1 MKTMIPRHVVNAFS
15 FILSVLAIG
24 CLMPKLG
31 SQVAEV
37 RAEQTLSVSLAA
49 LDSFVAFE
57 HRRRSDV
64 PPLVRDVADRVRL
77 NAPRAL
83 DSANALRLAYK
94 GNRNAEKKA
103 GLLTSLAV
111 VESLVSEIRVWV
123 PSSAS
128 ADLGAGAASPRRNG
142 GPEINAPSATQTLI
156 AEARASQTVTAQ
168 SWVALVPVFVDLAR
182 EVFAVVNRTREA
194 VKQDAEW
201 TLAEEADFAVKIAA
215 LKTAEHW
222 RH

>member
-1 MKTMIPRHVVNAFS
+1 MKTMIPRHVVNACS
-15 FILSVLAIG
+15 FVFLVLAIG

-31 SQVAEV
+31 SQIAEV

-57 HRRRSDV
+57 HRRRTDV
-64 PPLVRDVADRVRL
+64 PALVRDVAARVRL
-77 NAPRAL
+77 NAPKAL

-94 GNRNAEKKA
+94 GNRTAANEA
-103 GLLTSLAV
+103 GLLTALAM
-111 VESLVSEIRVWV
+111 VETLVAEIRVWV
-123 PSSAS
+123 PATTAS
-128 ADLGAGAASPRRNG
+128 GPGASPVADLIR
-142 GPEINAPSATQTLI
+142 
-156 AEARASQTVTAQ
+156 EARASQTVTAQ

-182 EVFAVVNRTREA
+182 EVWSVVNRTREA

-222 RH
+222 RP

>member
-1 MKTMIPRHVVNAFS
+1 MKPT
-15 FILSVLAIG
+15 LAALTL
-24 CLMPKLG
+24 CLLTACATVRPG
-31 SQVAEV
+31 NQSAEV

-57 HRRRSDV
+57 HRRRADV
-64 PPLVRDVADRVRL
+64 PTLVRDVAARVRL

-94 GNRNAEKKA
+94 GNRNAQNQA
-103 GLLTSLAV
+103 GLLTALAV

-123 PSSAS
+123 PATTAS
-128 ADLGAGAASPRRNG
+128 GIGASPVADLIR
-142 GPEINAPSATQTLI
+142 
-156 AEARASQTVTAQ
+156 EARASQTVAAQ

-182 EVFAVVNRTREA
+182 EIYAVVNRTREA

-201 TLAEEADFAVKIAA
+201 TLAEEADFAVKLAA

-222 RH
+222 RP

>member
-1 MKTMIPRHVVNAFS
+1 MKP
-15 FILSVLAIG
+15 ILAALTLCLLAACATVRPGNQTVEI
-24 CLMPKLG
+24 
-31 SQVAEV
+31 

-57 HRRRSDV
+57 HRRRADA
-64 PPLVRDVADRVRL
+64 PTLVRDVAARVRL

-94 GNRNAEKKA
+94 GNRNAQNQA
-103 GLLTSLAV
+103 GLLTALAV
-111 VESLVSEIRVWV
+111 VESLVAEIRVWV
-123 PSSAS
+123 PATTAS
-128 ADLGAGAASPRRNG
+128 GPVASPVADLIR
-142 GPEINAPSATQTLI
+142 
-156 AEARASQTVTAQ
+156 EARASQTVTAQ

-201 TLAEEADFAVKIAA
+201 TLAEEADFAVKLSA

-222 RH
+222 RP

>member
-1 MKTMIPRHVVNAFS
+1 MKPI
-15 FILSVLAIG
+15 LAILAALTLSA
-24 CLMPKLG
+24 CSTIRPG
-31 SQVAEV
+31 SQSAEV

-64 PPLVRDVADRVRL
+64 PPLVRDVAARVRL

-94 GNRNAEKKA
+94 GNRNAENQA
-103 GLLTSLAV
+103 GLLTALAV
-111 VESLVSEIRVWV
+111 VESLVAEIRVWV
-123 PSSAS
+123 PATTAS
-128 ADLGAGAASPRRNG
+128 GPVASPVADLIR
-142 GPEINAPSATQTLI
+142 
-156 AEARASQTVTAQ
+156 EARASQTVTAQ

-201 TLAEEADFAVKIAA
+201 TLAEEADFAVKLAA

-222 RH
+222 RL

>member
-1 MKTMIPRHVVNAFS
+1 MKL
-15 FILSVLAIG
+15 ILAALTL
-24 CLMPKLG
+24 CLLTACATVRPG
-31 SQVAEV
+31 NQSAEV

-57 HRRRSDV
+57 HRRRADV
-64 PPLVRDVADRVRL
+64 PPLVRDVAARVRL

-94 GNRNAEKKA
+94 GNRSEDNRA
-103 GLLTSLAV
+103 GLLTALAV

-123 PSSAS
+123 PATTAS
-128 ADLGAGAASPRRNG
+128 GVIPKPVSGSTVQ
-142 GPEINAPSATQTLI
+142 SLI
-156 AEARASQTVTAQ
+156 AESRASQTVTAQ

-194 VKQDAEW
+194 VKQGAEW
-201 TLAEEADFAVKIAA
+201 TLAEEADFAVKLAA

-222 RH
+222 RP

>member
-1 MKTMIPRHVVNAFS
+1 MKQ
-15 FILSVLAIG
+15 ILAALTL
-24 CLMPKLG
+24 CLLTACATVRPG
-31 SQVAEV
+31 NQTVEV

-57 HRRRSDV
+57 HRRRADV
-64 PPLVRDVADRVRL
+64 PALVRDVAARVRL

-94 GNRNAEKKA
+94 GNRNAENQA
-103 GLLTSLAV
+103 GLLTALAV
-111 VESLVSEIRVWV
+111 VESLVAEIRVWV
-123 PSSAS
+123 PATTAS
-128 ADLGAGAASPRRNG
+128 GPVASPVADLIR
-142 GPEINAPSATQTLI
+142 
-156 AEARASQTVTAQ
+156 EARASQTVTAQ

-201 TLAEEADFAVKIAA
+201 TLAEEADFAVKLAA

-222 RH
+222 RL

>member
-1 MKTMIPRHVVNAFS
+1 MKL
-15 FILSVLAIG
+15 ILAALTL
-24 CLMPKLG
+24 CLLTACATVRPG
-31 SQVAEV
+31 NQSAEV

-57 HRRRSDV
+57 HRRRADV
-64 PPLVRDVADRVRL
+64 PPLVRDVAARVRL

-94 GNRNAEKKA
+94 GNRSEDNRA
-103 GLLTSLAV
+103 GLLTALAV

-123 PSSAS
+123 PATTAS
-128 ADLGAGAASPRRNG
+128 GVIPKPVSGSTVQ
-142 GPEINAPSATQTLI
+142 SLI

-194 VKQDAEW
+194 VKQGAEW
-201 TLAEEADFAVKIAA
+201 TLAEEADFAVKLAA

-222 RH
+222 RP

>member
-1 MKTMIPRHVVNAFS
+1 MKQ
-15 FILSVLAIG
+15 ILAALTLCLLAACATVRPG
-24 CLMPKLG
+24 NQ
-31 SQVAEV
+31 SAEV

-57 HRRRSDV
+57 HRRRADV
-64 PPLVRDVADRVRL
+64 PPLVRDVAARVRL

-94 GNRNAEKKA
+94 GNRNAQNQA
-103 GLLTSLAV
+103 GLLTALAV

-123 PSSAS
+123 PATTAS
-128 ADLGAGAASPRRNG
+128 GIGASPVADLIR
-142 GPEINAPSATQTLI
+142 
-156 AEARASQTVTAQ
+156 EARASQTVTAQ

-194 VKQDAEW
+194 VKQEAEW
-201 TLAEEADFAVKIAA
+201 TLAEEADFAVKLSA

-222 RH
+222 SP